1 MCIQQHSLL
10 RVYTDEAALLGDQR
24 IFEVVLERA
33 RAAKLLGATV
43 HRAQT
48 GFGHSALLHKRG
60 FLDHNYPVIVE
71 IVDVEANIRAFWASI
86 AGLIGA
92 TRTLSDLSRSAV
104 QHFAAGVVFAPSPLR
119 SFPTSCVP
127 GRPR

>member
-1 MCIQQHSLL
+1 MGIQQHSLL

-92 TRTLSDLSRSAV
+92 TRTLLDLSRSAV
-104 QHFAAGVVFAPSPLR
+104 QHFAAGVVFAAIATEIIPDVMRAGTP
-119 SFPTSCVP
+119 
-127 GRPR
+127 